1 MKYCNK
7 CGKELR
13 AGDSY
18 CGGCGQKVG
27 AAAASGKKIVWV
39 VVLLCIAL
47 IIGITVGQTEKQ
59 EPEKIQ
65 PEAAISPVTQT
76 GTLSVDT
83 LPEEPEDGME
93 LVDSDYSN
101 GMPRRRVSGST
112 DKYVTDYRM
121 DGTLLRDSE
130 LHYYDGKFTDKRI
143 TNYDAYGNPTD
154 VTETMSDGTLWLY
167 LFYINEYDE
176 QGRPLILAEFN
187 RQGNPLYIYCYTYN
201 ADGSCRMDWEEY
213 RGAVYEYDFEYDP
226 EGTTSLFSYG
236 YTTFTA
242 EGDVLD
248 QMIYE
253 G

>member
-1 MKYCNK
+1 MYCNK

-27 AAAASGKKIVWV
+27 AAAASGKKNVWV

-65 PEAAISPVTQT
+65 PDVAISPVTQT

-143 TNYDAYGNPTD
+143 TNYDAYGYGND
-154 VTETMSDGTLWLY
+154 VRRY
-167 LFYINEYDE
+167 
-176 QGRPLILAEFN
+176 PV
-187 RQGNPLYIYCYTYN
+187 
-201 ADGSCRMDWEEY
+201 
-213 RGAVYEYDFEYDP
+213 AVP
-226 EGTTSLFSYG
+226 
-236 YTTFTA
+236 
-242 EGDVLD
+242 VLH
-248 QMIYE
+248 Q
-253 G
+253 